1 MNLLHSWQLVNRQWK
16 IWFQAHVCTVVAGAH
31 VLLLTTVVVGAFLWG
46 YNIFSRK
53 YRIKHDQ
60 TQCSPEQSAAGH
72 ENRMT
77 NCKSMEVMKAAAAA
91 LNQQTDHHPVVLIE
105 PTAMGSPCLFDSAR
119 DVSTYVQ
126 QQQQRELNPAVDEEK
141 EQLTTQEEE
150 KEEEE
155 MSMIMTEDESEE
167 FPSSTG
173 AIAFASSVASA
184 VGADAATAMTQ
195 RMKERKRE
203 RMAYL
208 FAAVASSVGFVT
220 LAAGAVYYRFIW
232 QMEDNGEV
240 PYGEM
245 LGTFSLA
252 IGAAVGME
260 FWARWAHQ
268 ALWHASLWNMHESHH
283 KPRQGPFELND
294 IFAII
299 NAVPAITLMAIGFFN
314 HGFVPGLCFGGGL
327 GITMFGMAYMFV
339 HDGLVHQRFAVGPIA
354 DFPYLQKVAAAHQ
367 LHHADLFGGV
377 PYGLFLGPKELE
389 EVGGQDELQKV
400 LNVRYKNREGDR
412 EG

>member
-1 MNLLHSWQLVNRQWK
+1 MVVIAGCKGQQQGLQP
-16 IWFQAHVCTVVAGAH
+16 VCRLPFSSCDLVVAAARISSSSRRRISYRGHRTSAN
-31 VLLLTTVVVGAFLWG
+31 VVAMSSLFRPCC
-46 YNIFSRK
+46 NISVASPFEPRVNNSREGRR
-53 YRIKHDQ
+53 RISRLVCMVADTNADRRQQQKQ
-60 TQCSPEQSAAGH
+60 QQQSP
-72 ENRMT
+72 
-77 NCKSMEVMKAAAAA
+77 
-91 LNQQTDHHPVVLIE
+91 L
-105 PTAMGSPCLFDSAR
+105 
-119 DVSTYVQ
+119 Q
-126 QQQQRELNPAVDEEK
+126 QQQQRELSPAVDEEK

-150 KEEEE
+150 TEEEE
-155 MSMIMTEDESEE
+155 MSMIMTEDESQE

-299 NAVPAITLMAIGFFN
+299 NAVPAITLITIGFFN

-339 HDGLVHQRFAVGPIA
+339 HDGLVHRRFPVGPIA

-367 LHHADLFGGV
+367 
-377 PYGLFLGPKELE
+377 ELE